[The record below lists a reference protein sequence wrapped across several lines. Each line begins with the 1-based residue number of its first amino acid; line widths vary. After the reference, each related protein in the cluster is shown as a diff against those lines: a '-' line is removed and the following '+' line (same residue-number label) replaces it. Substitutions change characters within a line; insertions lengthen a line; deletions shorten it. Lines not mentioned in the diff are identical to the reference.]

1 MSSFKNVIIN
11 QIPSPIYL
19 YIKRTAFSV
28 IYRKKFLNL
37 QNKRRIQTDTS
48 YSFKPFDDTKSI
60 FVHIPKCA
68 GVSVNKALYGNLAGA
83 HSTLSDY
90 SCIFSPKEI
99 NEYFKFTVVRNP
111 WDRLVSAFHFLKK
124 GGMNETD
131 KMWAQT
137 NIGEYKDFRSFVLN
151 WLKEDNIWKYYHFR
165 PQYHYFLESHQKV
178 CIDFFAFLENLD
190 NDFDFIASK
199 INSNHKLHR
208 INKSSH
214 KDYKDYYDS
223 DTRKIVASVYADDI
237 NLLGYTFDNSSLDK
251 QIHDRDSSYLF
262 PYSNF

>member
-1 MSSFKNVIIN
+1 
-11 QIPSPIYL
+11 
-19 YIKRTAFSV
+19 
-28 IYRKKFLNL
+28 
-37 QNKRRIQTDTS
+37 
-48 YSFKPFDDTKSI
+48 
-60 FVHIPKCA
+60 
-68 GVSVNKALYGNLAGA
+68 
-83 HSTLSDY
+83 
-90 SCIFSPKEI
+90 
-99 NEYFKFTVVRNP
+99 
-111 WDRLVSAFHFLKK
+111 
-124 GGMNETD
+124 MNETD